1 MQAPAATRHSKQAKT
16 AAAASATPAKKGKAA
31 AKRAAEPVSEQL
43 QSPKKAAKPN
53 AEGAPLTPI
62 KAPIIPTSSAK
73 EPAGTHHFAAVEC
86 HVGH

>member
-1 MQAPAATRHSKQAKT
+1 MQARAATRHSKQAET
-16 AAAASATPAKKGKAA
+16 AAAPSAAPARKGKAA

-53 AEGAPLTPI
+53 AENAPLTPI
-62 KAPIIPTSSAK
+62 KAPVIPTSSAK
-73 EPAGTHHFAAVEC
+73 EAAGTHHFAAVEC